1 MDWEFYV
8 CCLTN
13 ENSVWTRWRWRSRCG
28 DADTVIEPRTDF
40 TTLTACQAD
49 AALHGFDPRSSRVLR
64 VEGQL
69 PPYEGHLHHFA
80 PEQPAV

>member
-13 ENSVWTRWRWRSRCG
+13 ENSVWTRWRWRCADG
-28 DADTVIEPRTDF
+28 DKLIEPRTDF
-40 TTLTACQAD
+40 TTLTACKAD
-49 AALHGFDPRSSRVLR
+49 AALHGFDPRSSRILS

-69 PPYEGHLHHFA
+69 TPYDAPVRQFA
-80 PEQPAV
+80 PERPAA